1 MDKATSRGLMLQHIR
16 EKTNKGQLIDAS
28 KIADYSIGHDEM
40 LDTVQKEI
48 AQYVKI
54 PAVFHVTQNPIVSQ
68 IGLLQGFD
76 IQQVLPGKPK
86 AYTYTGTKSYY
97 FEMDNIGTATIDI
110 NGTVTTTINNTVKGI
125 FTEYR
130 LHTGAADTD
139 TVTIT
144 FSGDYPYNIRNI
156 APYAYA
162 FPTDDDIPKY
172 QPYIAYDLPE
182 DFYQFDAVVIKSDP
196 RVYKIYTEMKWE
208 NNNKVI
214 LNYYSTG
221 SFDIHYFRYPK
232 TIPADAPE
240 DTKLELEEKGA
251 QLVPLKLAALVV
263 AEDKPDISNKLLT
276 MYESQLANIA
286 NATSQGT
293 QKVETVYYMG

>member
-1 MDKATSRGLMLQHIR
+1 MDKATSRSLMLQYIR
-16 EKTNKGQLIDAS
+16 EKTNKGQLIDVS

-76 IQQVLPGKPK
+76 IQQILPGKSK
-86 AYTYTGTKSYY
+86 SYTYTGTKSYY
-97 FEMDNIGTATIDI
+97 FEMDNIGTVTIDI
-110 NGTVTTTINNTVKGI
+110 NGTVATTINNTIKGT

-172 QPYIAYDLPE
+172 QPYITYDLPE
-182 DFYQFDAVVIKSDP
+182 DFYQFDTVVMKGDP
-196 RVYKIYTEMKWE
+196 RVYKIYTELKWE
-208 NNNKVI
+208 NNNKAI

-232 TIPADAPE
+232 TIPADAPD